1 MQIRIEWKTLILPVA
16 AALLVSVFMLGGCS
30 GGASTTVTEAGS
42 TTVQPLAEKLANAFK
57 AKTPAVNIVI
67 QGGGTAVGIKSVNDG
82 TVDIGAASRELKAG
96 EPDLI
101 KFLLARDGIAIIVHP
116 SNSITG
122 LTKKQ
127 IRDIYAGNITN
138 WSQVGGKSK
147 EIHVIAREE
156 GSGTRTAFEDMV
168 MNNELIKASAI
179 LLPANG
185 AIMTAVSSNP
195 QAIGFVS
202 FGYINSSVK
211 ALAID
216 GVAATIENAKNGSYP
231 IVRPLYFLTKQQPT
245 GLVKNFID
253 FCLSPE
259 GQSLVAEDGYIP
271 ST

>member
-1 MQIRIEWKTLILPVA
+1 MKGNMYLKTGRTWVALSVVVALILA
-16 AALLVSVFMLGGCS
+16 GCS

-57 AKTPAVNIVI
+57 AKTPAINIVI

-138 WSQVGGKSK
+138 WSQVGGKNK

-168 MNNELIKASAI
+168 MNKELIKASAI

-202 FGYINSSVK
+202 FGYIKSSVK

-245 GLVKNFID
+245 ELVKNFID

-259 GQSLVAEDGYIP
+259 GQSIVAEDGYIP

>member
-1 MQIRIEWKTLILPVA
+1 
-16 AALLVSVFMLGGCS
+16 
-30 GGASTTVTEAGS
+30 
-42 TTVQPLAEKLANAFK
+42 
-57 AKTPAVNIVI
+57 
-67 QGGGTAVGIKSVNDG
+67 
-82 TVDIGAASRELKAG
+82 
-96 EPDLI
+96 
-101 KFLLARDGIAIIVHP
+101 
-116 SNSITG
+116 

-138 WSQVGGKSK
+138 WSQVGGKNK

-168 MNNELIKASAI
+168 MNKELIKASTI

-216 GVAATIENAKNGSYP
+216 GMAATATNAKNGSYA
-231 IVRPLYFLTKQQPT
+231 IVRPLYFLTKEQPT
-245 GLVKNFID
+245 GLVKEFID

-259 GQSLVAEDGYIP
+259 GQSIVAEDGYIP